1 MSDKVTNELLF
12 EQLKA
17 IQTKLG
23 LIASDIA
30 DVKTDIRGGK
40 AHMAAFLESEVA
52 QDGAMAALQTRMER
66 IERRLDL
73 V

>member
-1 MSDKVTNELLF
+1 MSDKVTNDLLF

-23 LIASDIA
+23 LMASDIA
-30 DVKTDIRGGK
+30 DVKTDVRGVK

-73 V
+73 I